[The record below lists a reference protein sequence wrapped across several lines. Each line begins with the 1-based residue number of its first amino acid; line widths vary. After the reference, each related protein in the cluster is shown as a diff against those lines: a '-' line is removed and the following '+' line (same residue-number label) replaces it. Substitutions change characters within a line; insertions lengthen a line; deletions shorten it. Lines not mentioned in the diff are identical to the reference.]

1 MKKSKN
7 YSLNLPE
14 PDDYVIIGD
23 LNSNTVELDKLI
35 KLINDD
41 LAVLSTD
48 GVSLKEILAKKAD
61 LGDTGKIPEKQLPD
75 LDAYK
80 DVLMYEAKGNFPAK
94 GNDRKLYVDKA
105 TGRIYRWT
113 GSEYTEVSNALDLGE
128 TSDTAYRGDRGKIA
142 YDHSQSDHAPA
153 DALSREESYSRAE
166 VDGKITRSS
175 NEIKE
180 EIKKNDEVKTYSQ
193 VYPKE
198 FAPEGKIN
206 AFKRNGVVTV
216 CVGGSLSSFYLPVG
230 FRPAESVGLCIGVGN
245 KYYPSSGSSASSPVM
260 LTISKDGAGRIS
272 GADIAPTVN
281 CTFVTKE

>member
-48 GVSLKEILAKKAD
+48 GVSLKEILTKKAD

-75 LDAYK
+75 LDVYK

-94 GNDRKLYVDKA
+94 GKDRKLYVDKA

-128 TSDTAYRGDRGKIA
+128 TSKTAYRGDRGKIA
-142 YDHSQSDHAPA
+142 YDHSLSAHAPA

-166 VDGKITRSS
+166 VDEKVKKSETTLTTQINATQ
-175 NEIKE
+175 
-180 EIKKNDEVKTYSQ
+180 EIKKTYGSGYSAYKCGR
-193 VYPKE
+193 VVTLY
-198 FAPEGKIN
+198 F
-206 AFKRNGVVTV
+206 NGVPREST
-216 CVGGSLSSFYLPVG
+216 LPYG
-230 FRPAESVGLCIGVGN
+230 FRPMSMISAEFVLGN
-245 KYYPSSGSSASSPVM
+245 TNSSGYIPKNRLSISTDGRVSFSSSMDRPDS
-260 LTISKDGAGRIS
+260 IYY
-272 GADIAPTVN
+272 
-281 CTFVTKE
+281 VTTYITER